1 MVHYLFIIYIYI
13 FFIYIYIY
21 IYIYMY
27 IYIYIY
33 MLPCMAKANIT
44 DEAKITEFNK
54 VAILKFKIEG

>member
-13 FFIYIYIY
+13 YF
-21 IYIYMY
+21 

>member
-1 MVHYLFIIYIYI
+1 
-13 FFIYIYIY
+13 
-21 IYIYMY
+21 
-27 IYIYIY
+27 